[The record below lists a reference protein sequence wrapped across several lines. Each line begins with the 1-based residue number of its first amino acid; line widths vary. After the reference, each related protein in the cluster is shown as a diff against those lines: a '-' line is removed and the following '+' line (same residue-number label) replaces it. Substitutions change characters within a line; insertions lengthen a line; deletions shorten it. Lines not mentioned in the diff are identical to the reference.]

1 MKAFGKILGLVLLGL
16 LLIVVA
22 LGFALSHLFDPNDY
36 KDEIRQIARDKAH
49 IELTLN
55 GDIGWSLFPW
65 LGLELHE
72 ASVATLTTPTQ
83 PFADLQMLGLSVRV
97 LPLLRREVQ
106 MSDVRVEGLNLRL
119 NRDKQGHGNWEDIGK
134 NAPVAS
140 TETPAPAATP
150 AEPAAEAKPEKP
162 PQPIRLDIDSLTIN
176 NARVEYNDEQ
186 TGKQFSAESIQLS
199 SGAIHDGASIP
210 VKLTAFFGSNQPVM
224 RVKTELNGNLRIQRA
239 LKRYQFEDM
248 RLSGEATGEP
258 LQGKTV
264 TFSTQGQLLVDLAAN
279 VAEWTNLKL
288 SANQLR
294 ALGELK
300 VNDLDKTPQLN
311 GALSIAQ
318 FDLAKFLDSVGQPL
332 PPMAEGSL
340 SKVEL
345 VSRLSGTPTR
355 VALDDLNLKI
365 DGSTFTGR
373 IAVDDFAK
381 QSLRVQLKG
390 DTFNADNYLPA
401 KSEAAKGA
409 SAARQ
414 AEVQNSEAGAMA
426 AGGTTPLPDAP
437 TKGAWSTD
445 KLLPLTR
452 LRTLDVDADLAFGQL
467 TLSKLPIQNAVLKA
481 TGIDGQLKLN
491 TLSGGLYNG
500 TFQANGSLDVRQD
513 IPLLALQSQIKQ
525 VPVERILQAQGQ
537 TPPVKGQITLDSNL
551 SGRGNSQKALIDSLN
566 GTASFVINNGMLL
579 NANLEQQLCTGIALL
594 NRKTLSSTPQ
604 GKDTPFQELRGNLT
618 FRNGVASNPDLK
630 VRIPGLTVNGNGDID
645 LRVLGMDYRV
655 GILVEG
661 DQRAVPD
668 PACQVGSNFQG
679 IKCRCA
685 AVAHWT
691 WAPKLAAWTRTASA
705 RSRSRRLATSS
716 ATNLKRSSTRSIR
729 SSKTRLKACSNDEKR
744 AVFNGGAGLVRP
756 PRSP

>member
-16 LLIVVA
+16 LLIIVA
-22 LGFALSHLFDPNDY
+22 LGFALTHLFDPNDY

-72 ASVATLTTPTQ
+72 ASVATLTNPSQ

-119 NRDKQGHGNWEDIGK
+119 NKDVHGHGNWEDIGK
-134 NAPVAS
+134 NVPDPATAA
-140 TETPAPAATP
+140 TTPAVAEAATP
-150 AEPAAEAKPEKP
+150 PKPEKP

-199 SGAIHDGASIP
+199 AGAVHEGASIP
-210 VKLTAFFGSNQPVM
+210 VKLTAFFGTNQPLM
-224 RVKTELNGNLRIQRA
+224 RVKTEVNGNLRIQRA

-248 RLSGEATGEP
+248 KVTGEATGEP

-264 TFSTQGQLLVDLAAN
+264 TFSTQGQLLVDQSAN
-279 VAEWTNLKL
+279 IAEWTGMKL
-288 SANQLR
+288 SLNQLR

-300 VNDLDKTPQLN
+300 VNDLDKTPQFS

-318 FDLAKFLDSVGQPL
+318 FDLAKFLDSVGNPL
-332 PPMAEGSL
+332 PPMAAGSL

-345 VSRLSGTPTR
+345 VSRLKGTPTSL
-355 VALDDLNLKI
+355 ALEDLNLKL
-365 DGSTFTGR
+365 DDSTFTGR
-373 IAVDDFAK
+373 VAVDDFAR
-381 QSLRVQLKG
+381 QSLRVQLKA

-409 SAARQ
+409 AAARQ

-437 TKGAWSTD
+437 TKAAWSTD

-452 LRTLDVDADLAFGQL
+452 LRTLDVNADLSFGQL
-467 TLSKLPIQNAVLKA
+467 TLSKLPIQNAALKA
-481 TGIDGQLKLN
+481 SGLDGQLKLD

-500 TFQANGSLDVRQD
+500 TFQANGNLDVRQD
-513 IPLLALQSQIKQ
+513 IPLLALQTRIKQ

-537 TPPVKGQITLDSNL
+537 NPPVKGQLTLDSNL
-551 SGRGNSQKALIDSLN
+551 NGRGNSQKALIDSLN
-566 GTASFVINNGMLL
+566 GTASFAINNGVLL
-579 NANLEQQLCTGIALL
+579 NANIEQQLCTGIALL
-594 NRKTLSSTPQ
+594 NRKTLSGDQ
-604 GKDTPFQELRGNLT
+604 RGKDTPFQELKGNLT

-630 VRIPGLTVNGNGDID
+630 VRIPGLTVNGDGDVD

-655 GILVEG
+655 GIIVEG
-661 DQRAVPD
+661 DQRDVPD
-668 PACQVGSNFQG
+668 PACQVGSNFQN
-679 IKCRCA
+679 IEVPLRCRGPLELGA
-685 AVAHWT
+685 
-691 WAPKLAAWTRTASA
+691 
-705 RSRSRRLATSS
+705 
-716 ATNLKRSSTRSIR
+716 
-729 SSKTRLKACSNDEKR
+729 KACRLDKDGLSQVAIKAAGNKLGEKLEQKLDKVNPQLKD
-744 AVFNGGAGLVRP
+744 ALKGLFKR
-756 PRSP
+756 

>member
-16 LLIVVA
+16 LLIIVA
-22 LGFALSHLFDPNDY
+22 LGFALTHLFDPNDY
-36 KDEIRQIARDKAH
+36 KEEIRQIARDKAH

-72 ASVATLTTPTQ
+72 ASVATLTAPTQ

-119 NRDKQGHGNWEDIGK
+119 TRDKQGHGNWEDIGK
-134 NAPVAS
+134 NVPDATAGA
-140 TETPAPAATP
+140 PAPAP
-150 AEPAAEAKPEKP
+150 AEPVAETKPEKP
-162 PQPIRLDIDSLTIN
+162 AQPIRLDIDSLTIN
-176 NARVEYNDEQ
+176 NARIEYNDEQ

-199 SGAIHDGASIP
+199 AGAVHEGASIP

-248 RLSGEATGEP
+248 RISGEATGEP

-264 TFSTQGQLLVDLAAN
+264 TFSTQGQLLVDQAAN
-279 VAEWTNLKL
+279 IAEWTNMKL

-300 VNDLDKTPQLN
+300 VNDLDKTPQLS

-318 FDLAKFLDSVGQPL
+318 FDLAKFLDSIGSPL

-345 VSRLSGTPTR
+345 VSRLKGTPTS
-355 VALDDLNLKI
+355 VALEDLNLKL

-373 IAVDDFAK
+373 VAVDDFAK

-401 KSEAAKGA
+401 QSESAKGA
-409 SAARQ
+409 TAARQ

-437 TKGAWSTD
+437 TKSAWSTD
-445 KLLPLTR
+445 KLLPLAH
-452 LRTLDVDADLAFGQL
+452 LRKLDVDADLAFGQL

-481 TGIDGQLKLN
+481 SGINGQLKLD
-491 TLSGGLYNG
+491 TLSGGLYDG
-500 TFQANGSLDVRQD
+500 TFQANGTLDVRQD
-513 IPLLALQSQIKQ
+513 VPVLALQSRIRQ
-525 VPVERILQAQGQ
+525 VPIERILQAQGQ
-537 TPPVKGQITLDSNL
+537 TPPVKGQVTLDSNL
-551 SGRGNSQKALIDSLN
+551 TGRGNSQKALIDSLN
-566 GTASFVINNGMLL
+566 GTASFAINNGVLL
-579 NANLEQQLCTGIALL
+579 NANLEQQLCTGIAML
-594 NRKTLSSTPQ
+594 NRKTLSGEQ
-604 GKDTPFQELRGNLT
+604 RGKDTPFQELKGNLT
-618 FRNGVASNPDLK
+618 LRNGVANNPDLK
-630 VRIPGLTVNGNGDID
+630 VRIPGLAVNGNGDVD

-655 GILVEG
+655 GIIVEG
-661 DQRAVPD
+661 DQREVPD
-668 PACQVGSNFQG
+668 PACEVGANFRDIEVPLRCRGPLELGAKACRLDKDGLSQV
-679 IKCRCA
+679 A
-685 AVAHWT
+685 
-691 WAPKLAAWTRTASA
+691 
-705 RSRSRRLATSS
+705 
-716 ATNLKRSSTRSIR
+716 
-729 SSKTRLKACSNDEKR
+729 LKAAGNKLSDKLEEKLDKVNPQLKD
-744 AVFNGGAGLVRP
+744 ALKGLFKR
-756 PRSP
+756 

>member
-16 LLIVVA
+16 LLIIVA
-22 LGFALSHLFDPNDY
+22 LGFALTHLFDPNDY
-36 KDEIRQIARDKAH
+36 KEEIRQIARDKAH

-72 ASVATLTTPTQ
+72 ASVATLTAPTQ

-134 NAPVAS
+134 NLPDE
-140 TETPAPAATP
+140 TTGTPAPAP
-150 AEPAAEAKPEKP
+150 VEPVAETKPEKP

-176 NARVEYNDEQ
+176 NARVEYTDEQ
-186 TGKQFSAESIQLS
+186 TGKQLSAESIQLS
-199 SGAIHDGASIP
+199 AGAIHEGASIP
-210 VKLTAFFGSNQPVM
+210 LKLTAFLGSNQPLM

-248 RLSGEATGEP
+248 RFSGEATGEP

-264 TFSTQGQLLVDLAAN
+264 SFSTQGQLLVDLAAN

-288 SANQLR
+288 AANQLR

-300 VNDLDKTPQLN
+300 VNDLDKTPQVS
-311 GALSIAQ
+311 GALSVAQ
-318 FDLAKFLDSVGQPL
+318 FDLAKFLESIGHPL
-332 PPMAEGSL
+332 PAMAPGSL

-345 VSRLSGTPTR
+345 VSRLKGTPNS
-355 VALDDLNLKI
+355 VALENLNLKL
-365 DGSTFTGR
+365 DESTFSGR
-373 IAVDDFAK
+373 VAVEDFAK
-381 QSLRVQLKG
+381 QSLRVQLKA

-409 SAARQ
+409 TAARQ
-414 AEVQNSEAGAMA
+414 AEVQSSEAGAMA
-426 AGGTTPLPDAP
+426 AGGNTPLPDAP

-452 LRTLDVDADLAFGQL
+452 LRSLDIDADLAFGQL
-467 TLSKLPIQNAVLKA
+467 TLSQLPIQNAVLKA
-481 TGIDGQLKLN
+481 SGIDGQLKLD

-500 TFQANGSLDVRQD
+500 TFQANGTLDVRQD
-513 IPLLALQSQIKQ
+513 LPLLAVQTHIKQ
-525 VPVERILQAQGQ
+525 VPVEKILQAQGKN
-537 TPPVKGQITLDSNL
+537 PPVKGQVTLDSNL
-551 SGRGNSQKALIDSLN
+551 TGRGNSQKALIDSLN
-566 GTASFVINNGMLL
+566 GTASFVINNGVLL
-579 NANLEQQLCTGIALL
+579 NANIEQQVCTGIALL
-594 NRKTLSSTPQ
+594 NRKTLSTVPP

-630 VRIPGLTVNGNGDID
+630 VRIPGLTVNGNGDVD

-655 GILVEG
+655 GIIVEG
-661 DQRAVPD
+661 DKRDVPD
-668 PACQVGSNFQG
+668 PACQVGANFQG
-679 IKCRCA
+679 IEVPLRCRGPLELGAKACRLDKDGLGQVALKA
-685 AVAHWT
+685 AGNRLNEKLEEKLDKVN
-691 WAPKLAAWTRTASA
+691 PKLKDA
-705 RSRSRRLATSS
+705 
-716 ATNLKRSSTRSIR
+716 LKG
-729 SSKTRLKACSNDEKR
+729 L
-744 AVFNGGAGLVRP
+744 FNR
-756 PRSP
+756 

>member
-16 LLIVVA
+16 LLIIVA
-22 LGFALSHLFDPNDY
+22 LGFALTHLFDPNDY

-134 NAPVAS
+134 TVPVAS
-140 TETPAPAATP
+140 TEAPATAPAP

-199 SGAIHDGASIP
+199 AGAIHDGASIP

-264 TFSTQGQLLVDLAAN
+264 TFSTQGQILVDLAAN
-279 VAEWTNLKL
+279 IAEWTNLKL

-300 VNDLDKTPQLN
+300 VNDLDKTAQLN

-318 FDLAKFLDSVGQPL
+318 FDLAKFLDSVGNPL
-332 PPMAEGSL
+332 PAMAEGSL

-345 VSRLSGTPTR
+345 VSRLAGTPTS
-355 VALDDLNLKI
+355 VVLDDLNLKV

-373 IAVDDFAK
+373 IAVEDFAK

-390 DTFNADNYLPA
+390 DTFNVDNYMPA

-409 SAARQ
+409 TAARQ

-445 KLLPLTR
+445 KLLPVAR
-452 LRTLDVDADLAFGQL
+452 LRALDVNADLAFGQL

-481 TGIDGQLKLN
+481 TGIDGQLKLS
-491 TLSGGLYNG
+491 TLSGSLYNG
-500 TFQANGSLDVRQD
+500 SFQATGNLDVRQD
-513 IPLLALQSQIKQ
+513 IPVLALQSQIRQ

-537 TPPVKGQITLDSNL
+537 TPPVKGQVTLDSNL

-566 GTASFVINNGMLL
+566 GTASFVINNGVLL

-594 NRKTLSSTPQ
+594 NRKTLSSAPQ

-661 DQRAVPD
+661 DQREVPD
-668 PACQVGSNFQG
+668 PACQVGANFQG
-679 IKCRCA
+679 IEVPLRCRGPLELGA
-685 AVAHWT
+685 
-691 WAPKLAAWTRTASA
+691 
-705 RSRSRRLATSS
+705 
-716 ATNLKRSSTRSIR
+716 
-729 SSKTRLKACSNDEKR
+729 KACRLDKDGLGQVAIKAAGNKLSDKLEEKLDKVNPQLKD
-744 AVFNGGAGLVRP
+744 ALKGLFKR
-756 PRSP
+756 

>member
-16 LLIVVA
+16 LLIIVA
-22 LGFALSHLFDPNDY
+22 LGFALTHLFDPNDY

-72 ASVATLTTPTQ
+72 ASVATLTNPSQ

-119 NRDKQGHGNWEDIGK
+119 NKDVHGHGNWEDIGK
-134 NAPVAS
+134 NVPDPATAA
-140 TETPAPAATP
+140 TTPAVAEAATP
-150 AEPAAEAKPEKP
+150 PKPEKP

-199 SGAIHDGASIP
+199 AGAVHEGASIP
-210 VKLTAFFGSNQPVM
+210 VKLTAFFGTNQPLM
-224 RVKTELNGNLRIQRA
+224 RVKTEVNGNLRIQRA

-248 RLSGEATGEP
+248 KVTGEATGEP

-264 TFSTQGQLLVDLAAN
+264 TFSTQGQLLVDQSAN
-279 VAEWTNLKL
+279 IAEWTGMKL
-288 SANQLR
+288 SLNQLR

-300 VNDLDKTPQLN
+300 VNDLDKTPQLS

-318 FDLAKFLDSVGQPL
+318 FDLAKFLDSVGNPL
-332 PPMAEGSL
+332 PPMAAGSL
-340 SKVEL
+340 SRVEL
-345 VSRLSGTPTR
+345 VSRLKGTPTSL
-355 VALDDLNLKI
+355 ALEDLNLKL
-365 DGSTFTGR
+365 DDSTFTGR
-373 IAVDDFAK
+373 VAVDDFAK
-381 QSLRVQLKG
+381 QSLRVQLKA

-409 SAARQ
+409 AAARQ

-437 TKGAWSTD
+437 TKAAWSSD

-452 LRTLDVDADLAFGQL
+452 LRTLDVNADLSFGQL
-467 TLSKLPIQNAVLKA
+467 TLSKLPIQNAALKA
-481 TGIDGQLKLN
+481 SGLDGQLKLE

-500 TFQANGSLDVRQD
+500 TFQANGNLDVRQD
-513 IPLLALQSQIKQ
+513 IPLLALQTRIKQ

-537 TPPVKGQITLDSNL
+537 NPPVKGQLTLDSNL
-551 SGRGNSQKALIDSLN
+551 NGRGNSQKALIDSLN
-566 GTASFVINNGMLL
+566 GTASFAINNGVLL
-579 NANLEQQLCTGIALL
+579 NANIEQQLCTGIALL
-594 NRKTLSSTPQ
+594 NRKTLSGDQ
-604 GKDTPFQELRGNLT
+604 RGKDTPFQELKGNLT
-618 FRNGVASNPDLK
+618 LRNGVASNPDLK
-630 VRIPGLTVNGNGDID
+630 VRIPGLTVNGDGDVD

-655 GILVEG
+655 GIIVEG
-661 DQRAVPD
+661 DQRDVPD
-668 PACQVGSNFQG
+668 PACQVGSNFQN
-679 IKCRCA
+679 IEVPLRCRGPLELGA
-685 AVAHWT
+685 
-691 WAPKLAAWTRTASA
+691 
-705 RSRSRRLATSS
+705 
-716 ATNLKRSSTRSIR
+716 
-729 SSKTRLKACSNDEKR
+729 KACRLDKDGLSQVAIKAAGNKLGEKLEQKLDKVNPQLKD
-744 AVFNGGAGLVRP
+744 ALKGLFKR
-756 PRSP
+756 

>member
-16 LLIVVA
+16 LLIIVA
-22 LGFALSHLFDPNDY
+22 LGFALTHLFDPNDY

-72 ASVATLTTPTQ
+72 ASVATLTNPTQ

-119 NRDKQGHGNWEDIGK
+119 NKDVHGHGNWEDIGK
-134 NAPVAS
+134 NVPDPATAASAPTV
-140 TETPAPAATP
+140 TEAATP
-150 AEPAAEAKPEKP
+150 SKPEKP

-186 TGKQFSAESIQLS
+186 SGKQFSAESIQLS
-199 SGAIHDGASIP
+199 AGAVHEGASIP
-210 VKLTAFFGSNQPVM
+210 LKLTAFLGTNQPLM

-239 LKRYQFEDM
+239 LQRYQFEDM
-248 RLSGEATGEP
+248 KLSGEATGEP

-279 VAEWTNLKL
+279 IAEWTNMKL
-288 SANQLR
+288 SLNQLR

-318 FDLAKFLDSVGQPL
+318 FDLAKFLDSVGNPL
-332 PPMAEGSL
+332 PPMAAGSL

-345 VSRLSGTPTR
+345 VSRLKGTPTSL
-355 VALDDLNLKI
+355 ALEDLNLKL
-365 DGSTFTGR
+365 DDSTFTGR
-373 IAVDDFAK
+373 VAVDDFAK
-381 QSLRVQLKG
+381 QSLRVQLKA

-409 SAARQ
+409 AAARQ

-437 TKGAWSTD
+437 TKAAWSND

-452 LRTLDVDADLAFGQL
+452 LRTLDVNADLSFGQL
-467 TLSKLPIQNAVLKA
+467 TLSHLPIQNAALKA
-481 TGIDGQLKLN
+481 SGLDGQLKLD

-500 TFQANGSLDVRQD
+500 TFQANGNLDVRQD
-513 IPLLALQSQIKQ
+513 IPLLALQTRIKQ
-525 VPVERILQAQGQ
+525 VPIERILQAQGQ
-537 TPPVKGQITLDSNL
+537 NPPVKGQLTLDSNL
-551 SGRGNSQKALIDSLN
+551 NGRGNSQKALIDSLN
-566 GTASFVINNGMLL
+566 GTASFAINNGVLL

-594 NRKTLSSTPQ
+594 NRKTLSGEQ
-604 GKDTPFQELRGNLT
+604 RGKDTPFQELKGNLT

-630 VRIPGLTVNGNGDID
+630 VRIPGLTVNGDGDVD

-655 GILVEG
+655 GIIVEG
-661 DQRAVPD
+661 DQREVPD
-668 PACQVGSNFQG
+668 PACQVGSNFQN
-679 IKCRCA
+679 IEVPLRCRGPLELGA
-685 AVAHWT
+685 
-691 WAPKLAAWTRTASA
+691 
-705 RSRSRRLATSS
+705 
-716 ATNLKRSSTRSIR
+716 
-729 SSKTRLKACSNDEKR
+729 KACRLDKDGLSQVAIKAAGNKLSEKLEQKLDKVNPQLKD
-744 AVFNGGAGLVRP
+744 ALKGLFKR
-756 PRSP
+756 

>member
-16 LLIVVA
+16 LLIIVA
-22 LGFALSHLFDPNDY
+22 LGFALTHLFDPNDY
-36 KDEIRQIARDKAH
+36 KEEIRQIARDKAH

-72 ASVATLTTPTQ
+72 ASVATLTAPTQ

-134 NAPVAS
+134 NLPDE
-140 TETPAPAATP
+140 TTGTPAPAP
-150 AEPAAEAKPEKP
+150 VEPVAETKPEKP

-176 NARVEYNDEQ
+176 NARVEYTDEQ
-186 TGKQFSAESIQLS
+186 TGKQLSAESIQLS
-199 SGAIHDGASIP
+199 AGAIHEGASIP
-210 VKLTAFFGSNQPVM
+210 LKLTAFLGSNQPLM

-248 RLSGEATGEP
+248 RFSGEATGEP

-264 TFSTQGQLLVDLAAN
+264 SFSTQGQLLVDLAAN

-288 SANQLR
+288 AANQLR

-300 VNDLDKTPQLN
+300 ANDLDKTPQIS
-311 GALSIAQ
+311 GALSVAQ
-318 FDLAKFLDSVGQPL
+318 FDLAKFLESIGHPL
-332 PPMAEGSL
+332 PAMAPGSL

-345 VSRLSGTPTR
+345 VSRLKGTPTS
-355 VALDDLNLKI
+355 VALEDLNLKL
-365 DGSTFTGR
+365 DGSTFIGR
-373 IAVDDFAK
+373 VAVDDFAK

-409 SAARQ
+409 TAARQ
-414 AEVQNSEAGAMA
+414 AEVQSSEAGAMA
-426 AGGTTPLPDAP
+426 AGGNTPLPEAP
-437 TKGAWSTD
+437 TKGAWSND

-452 LRTLDVDADLAFGQL
+452 LRSLDVNADLAFGEL
-467 TLSKLPIQNAVLKA
+467 TLSQLPIQNAVLKA
-481 TGIDGQLKLN
+481 SGIDGQLKLD

-500 TFQANGSLDVRQD
+500 TFQANGTLDVRQD
-513 IPLLALQSQIKQ
+513 TPVLALQSHIKQ
-525 VPVERILQAQGQ
+525 VPVERILQAQGK
-537 TPPVKGQITLDSNL
+537 TPPVKGQLTLDSNL
-551 SGRGNSQKALIDSLN
+551 TGRGNSQKALIDSLN
-566 GTASFVINNGMLL
+566 GTSSIVINNGVLL
-579 NANLEQQLCTGIALL
+579 NANIEQQLCTGIALL
-594 NRKTLSSTPQ
+594 NRKPLSTTPG

-630 VRIPGLTVNGNGDID
+630 VRIPGLTLNGNGDVD

-655 GILVEG
+655 GIIVEG
-661 DQRAVPD
+661 DKRDVPD
-668 PACQVGSNFQG
+668 PACQVGANFQG
-679 IKCRCA
+679 IEVPLRCRGPLELGAKACRLDKDGLGQVALKA
-685 AVAHWT
+685 AGNRLNEKLEEKLDKVN
-691 WAPKLAAWTRTASA
+691 PKLKDA
-705 RSRSRRLATSS
+705 
-716 ATNLKRSSTRSIR
+716 LKG
-729 SSKTRLKACSNDEKR
+729 L
-744 AVFNGGAGLVRP
+744 FNR
-756 PRSP
+756 

>member
-16 LLIVVA
+16 LLIIVA
-22 LGFALSHLFDPNDY
+22 LGFALTHLFDPNDY

-134 NAPVAS
+134 TAADPSTTTNAPAV
-140 TETPAPAATP
+140 TEAATP
-150 AEPAAEAKPEKP
+150 PKAEKP

-199 SGAIHDGASIP
+199 AGAVHDGASIP
-210 VKLTAFFGSNQPVM
+210 VKLTAFLGSNQPVM

-248 RLSGEATGEP
+248 KLSGEATGEP

-264 TFSTQGQLLVDLAAN
+264 TFATQGQLLLDLSAN
-279 VAEWTNLKL
+279 IAEWTGLKL
-288 SANQLR
+288 SLNQLR

-300 VNDLDKTPQLN
+300 ANNLDKTPQIS
-311 GALSIAQ
+311 GAVSIAQ
-318 FDLAKFLDSVGQPL
+318 FDLARFLDSIGNPL
-332 PPMAEGSL
+332 PAMAEGSL

-345 VSRLSGTPTR
+345 VSRLQGTPTS
-355 VALDDLNLKI
+355 VALEDLNLKL

-373 IAVDDFAK
+373 LAVEDFAK

-390 DTFNADNYLPA
+390 DTFNADHYLPA
-401 KSEAAKGA
+401 KSEAANSA
-409 SAARQ
+409 AAARQ
-414 AEVQNSEAGAMA
+414 AEVQSNEAGAMA

-437 TKGAWSTD
+437 TKGAWSND

-452 LRTLDVDADLAFGQL
+452 LRSLDVNADLSFGQL
-467 TLSKLPIQNAVLKA
+467 TLSKLPIQNATLKA
-481 TGIDGQLKLN
+481 SGIGGQLKLD
-491 TLSGGLYNG
+491 TLSGGLYDGTFLANG
-500 TFQANGSLDVRQD
+500 TLDVRQD
-513 IPLLALQSQIKQ
+513 IPVLALQTHIKQ

-537 TPPVKGQITLDSNL
+537 NPPVKGQITLDSNL

-566 GTASFVINNGMLL
+566 GTASFVINNGVLL

-594 NRKTLSSTPQ
+594 NRKTLSSEPR
-604 GKDTPFQELRGNLT
+604 GKDTPFQELKGNLT

-630 VRIPGLTVNGNGDID
+630 VRTPGLTVNGNGDVD

-655 GILVEG
+655 GIIVEG
-661 DQRAVPD
+661 DKRDMPD

-679 IKCRCA
+679 IEVPLRCRGPLELGA
-685 AVAHWT
+685 
-691 WAPKLAAWTRTASA
+691 
-705 RSRSRRLATSS
+705 
-716 ATNLKRSSTRSIR
+716 
-729 SSKTRLKACSNDEKR
+729 KACRLDKDGLSQVAIKAAGNKLGDKLEEKLDKVNPQLKD
-744 AVFNGGAGLVRP
+744 ALKGLFKR
-756 PRSP
+756 